1 LLVSANGCSISESVS
16 DSISSP
22 FESSSASSRSSSP
35 EGRAESY
42 QSDVRDYTIAYLRSG
57 GDFSKFM
64 NGLGGLAQKH
74 GVTNWE
80 ADSNTYVGI
89 GRGLKRAG
97 VTPMQLEVYK
107 TNLAMGDPQ
116 KAASIQQGFD
126 QEK

>member
-1 LLVSANGCSISESVS
+1 VS

-22 FESSSASSRSSSP
+22 FESSSASSSP
-35 EGRAESY
+35 EGRSESY
-42 QSDVRDYTIAYLRSG
+42 QGDVRDYTIAYVRSG

-64 NGLGGLAQKH
+64 QGLGGLAQKH

-80 ADSNTYVGI
+80 ADPNTFVGI

-107 TNLAMGDPQ
+107 TNLALGDPQ
-116 KAASIQQGFD
+116 KAASMQKGFD
-126 QEK
+126 QEE